1 MNKILFIIAGSMLLL
16 TSALVEAQAPAP
28 PEPKE
33 LEALRTRY
41 QTDTQAAV
49 NPIQLRYI
57 ADLKRLMAQATTAG
71 KLEQALAVKAEL
83 DAVSNAKIANTNAEF
98 KDLLIGS
105 IWNWNDSFKFN
116 ITKRGEAATSFGQK
130 CTWKSL
136 QPYTIEYRFQNGIYG
151 TIVFDRALTNGTSH
165 ETEGATHRTNRL
177 TRLKD

>member
-130 CTWKSL
+130 CSWKSL

-177 TRLKD
+177 TRRKD